1 MIKMSTLYSIQGK
14 YQQLLNLAEQLDPEL
29 LKDTLE
35 SIDDELETKAENV
48 AFVIKEL
55 EGQSLVL
62 ETETKRLDERKNTI
76 NNNVKRLKQSLFDA
90 MITAKK
96 QKIKTNLFTLDIRK
110 NPPSVIVEDESKLL
124 NYLIEQPKKID
135 KTKLG
140 DDLKKGIEV
149 PGAKIIQTER
159 LQIR

>member
-1 MIKMSTLYSIQGK
+1 MSTLYSIQGK

-62 ETETKRLDERKNTI
+62 ETETKR
-76 NNNVKRLKQSLFDA
+76 
-90 MITAKK
+90 
-96 QKIKTNLFTLDIRK
+96 
-110 NPPSVIVEDESKLL
+110 
-124 NYLIEQPKKID
+124 
-135 KTKLG
+135 
-140 DDLKKGIEV
+140 
-149 PGAKIIQTER
+149 
-159 LQIR
+159 

>member
-1 MIKMSTLYSIQGK
+1 MSTLYSIQGK

-55 EGQSLVL
+55 EGQSLIL
-62 ETETKRLDERKNTI
+62 DKETKRLAERKNII

-124 NYLIEQPKKID
+124 NYLIEEPKKLD

-149 PGAKIIQTER
+149 PGAKIVQTER

>member
-1 MIKMSTLYSIQGK
+1 MSTLYSIQGK

-55 EGQSLVL
+55 EGQSLIL
-62 ETETKRLDERKNTI
+62 EKETKRLAERKNTI

-90 MITAKK
+90 MITANK

-124 NYLIEQPKKID
+124 NYLIEQPKKLD

-149 PGAKIIQTER
+149 PGVKIIQTER

>member
-55 EGQSLVL
+55 EGQSLIL
-62 ETETKRLDERKNTI
+62 EKETKRLAERKNTI

-90 MITAKK
+90 MITANK

-124 NYLIEQPKKID
+124 NYLIEQPKKLD

-149 PGAKIIQTER
+149 PGAVLVQTER
-159 LQIR
+159 LQIK

>member
-1 MIKMSTLYSIQGK
+1 MATLYSIQGK

-29 LKDTLE
+29 LKNTLE

-55 EGQSLVL
+55 EGQSLIL
-62 ETETKRLDERKNTI
+62 EKETKRLTERKNTI

-90 MITAKK
+90 MITANK

-110 NPPSVIVEDESKLL
+110 NPHSVFVEDESKLL
-124 NYLIEQPKKID
+124 NYLIEQPKKLD
-135 KTKLG
+135 KTKLS

-149 PGAKIIQTER
+149 PGAKIVQTER

>member
-1 MIKMSTLYSIQGK
+1 MSTLYSIQGK

-55 EGQSLVL
+55 EGQSLIL
-62 ETETKRLDERKNTI
+62 EKETKRLAERKNTI

-110 NPPSVIVEDESKLL
+110 NPPSLIVEDESKLL
-124 NYLIEQPKKID
+124 NYLIEQPKKLD

>member
-1 MIKMSTLYSIQGK
+1 MSTLYSIQGK

-55 EGQSLVL
+55 EGQSLIL
-62 ETETKRLDERKNTI
+62 EKETKRLAERKNTI
-76 NNNVKRLKQSLFDA
+76 NNNVKRLKQSLFEA
-90 MITAKK
+90 MITANK

-110 NPPSVIVEDESKLL
+110 NPPSILVEDESKLL
-124 NYLIEQPKKID
+124 NYLIEQPKKLD

-149 PGAKIIQTER
+149 PGAKIVQTER

>member
-1 MIKMSTLYSIQGK
+1 MIKIATLYSIQGK

-55 EGQSLVL
+55 EGQSLIL
-62 ETETKRLDERKNTI
+62 EKETKRLVERKNTI

-90 MITAKK
+90 MITANK

-110 NPPSVIVEDESKLL
+110 NPQSIFVEDESKLF
-124 NYLIEQPKKID
+124 NYLIEQPKKLD
-135 KTKLG
+135 KTKLK

-149 PGAKIIQTER
+149 EGAKLIQTER
-159 LQIR
+159 LQIK

>member
-1 MIKMSTLYSIQGK
+1 MTTLYSIQEK
-14 YQQLLNLAEQLDPEL
+14 YQQLLNLAEQLDPET

-48 AFVIKEL
+48 SFIIKEL
-55 EGQSLVL
+55 EGQSLIL
-62 ETETKRLDERKNTI
+62 EKETKRLAERKNTI

-90 MITAKK
+90 MITANK

-110 NPPSVIVEDESKLL
+110 NPPSIIVEDESKLL

>member
-1 MIKMSTLYSIQGK
+1 MSTLYSIQGK

-35 SIDDELETKAENV
+35 SIDDELETKAENI

-55 EGQSLVL
+55 EGQSLIL
-62 ETETKRLDERKNTI
+62 EKETKRLAERKNTI

-90 MITAKK
+90 MITANK

-110 NPPSVIVEDESKLL
+110 NPPSLIVEDESKLL
-124 NYLIEQPKKID
+124 NYLIEQPKKLD

>member
-1 MIKMSTLYSIQGK
+1 MSTLYSIQGK

-55 EGQSLVL
+55 EGQSLIL
-62 ETETKRLDERKNTI
+62 EKETKRLAERENTI

-124 NYLIEQPKKID
+124 NYLIEQPKKLD

>member
-1 MIKMSTLYSIQGK
+1 MSTLYSIQGK

-55 EGQSLVL
+55 EGQSLIL
-62 ETETKRLDERKNTI
+62 EKETKRLAERKNTI

-90 MITAKK
+90 MITANK

-110 NPPSVIVEDESKLL
+110 NPPSLIVEDESKLL
-124 NYLIEQPKKID
+124 NYLIEQPKKLD

-140 DDLKKGIEV
+140 DDLKKGIDV
-149 PGAKIIQTER
+149 PGAVLVQTER
-159 LQIR
+159 LQIK

>member
-55 EGQSLVL
+55 EGQSLIL
-62 ETETKRLDERKNTI
+62 EKETKRLAERKNTI

-90 MITAKK
+90 MITANK

-124 NYLIEQPKKID
+124 NYLIEQPKKLD

>member
-1 MIKMSTLYSIQGK
+1 MATLYSIQGK

-55 EGQSLVL
+55 EGQSLIL
-62 ETETKRLDERKNTI
+62 EKETKRLAERKNTI

-90 MITAKK
+90 MITANK

-110 NPPSVIVEDESKLL
+110 NPPSIIVEDESKLL
-124 NYLIEQPKKID
+124 NYLIEQPKKLD

>member
-1 MIKMSTLYSIQGK
+1 MSTLYSIQGK

-55 EGQSLVL
+55 EGQSLIL
-62 ETETKRLDERKNTI
+62 EKETKRLAERKNTI

-90 MITAKK
+90 MITANK

-110 NPPSVIVEDESKLL
+110 NPPSLIVEDESKLL
-124 NYLIEQPKKID
+124 NYLIEQPKKLD

-159 LQIR
+159 LQIK

>member
-1 MIKMSTLYSIQGK
+1 MSTLYSIQGK

-55 EGQSLVL
+55 EGQSLIL
-62 ETETKRLDERKNTI
+62 EKETKRLAERKNTI

-90 MITAKK
+90 MITVNK

-110 NPPSVIVEDESKLL
+110 NPPSLIVEDESKLL
-124 NYLIEQPKKID
+124 NYLIEQPKKLD

-149 PGAKIIQTER
+149 PGAKIIQTE
-159 LQIR
+159 

>member
-1 MIKMSTLYSIQGK
+1 MTTLYSIQDK

-55 EGQSLVL
+55 EGQSLIL
-62 ETETKRLDERKNTI
+62 EKETKRLAERKNTI

-90 MITAKK
+90 MITANK

-110 NPPSVIVEDESKLL
+110 NPPSIIVEDESKLL
-124 NYLIEQPKKID
+124 NYLIEQPKKLD

>member
-1 MIKMSTLYSIQGK
+1 MSTLYSIQGK

-55 EGQSLVL
+55 EGQSLIL
-62 ETETKRLDERKNTI
+62 EKETKRLDERKNTI

-110 NPPSVIVEDESKLL
+110 NPPSVIVEDESKLR
-124 NYLIEQPKKID
+124 NYLIEQPKKLD
-135 KTKLG
+135 KIKLG

-149 PGAKIIQTER
+149 AGAKIVQTER

>member
-1 MIKMSTLYSIQGK
+1 MSTLYSIQGK

-55 EGQSLVL
+55 EGQSIIL
-62 ETETKRLDERKNTI
+62 EKETKRLAERKNTI

-90 MITAKK
+90 MITANK

-110 NPPSVIVEDESKLL
+110 NPPSLIVEDESKLL
-124 NYLIEQPKKID
+124 NYLIEQPKKLD

>member
-1 MIKMSTLYSIQGK
+1 MSTLYSIQGK

-55 EGQSLVL
+55 EGKSLVL
-62 ETETKRLDERKNTI
+62 ETETKRLAERKNTI

-110 NPPSVIVEDESKLL
+110 NPHSVLVEDESKLI
-124 NYLIEQPKKID
+124 NYLVEQPKKLD
-135 KTKLG
+135 KTKLK
-140 DDLKKGIEV
+140 DDLKKGIDV
-149 PGAKIIQTER
+149 PGAVLVQTER
-159 LQIR
+159 LQIK

>member
-1 MIKMSTLYSIQGK
+1 MSTLYSIQGK

-55 EGQSLVL
+55 EGQSLIL
-62 ETETKRLDERKNTI
+62 EKETKRLAERKNTI

-96 QKIKTNLFTLDIRK
+96 QKIKTNLFTFDIRK

-124 NYLIEQPKKID
+124 NYLIEQPKKLD

>member
-1 MIKMSTLYSIQGK
+1 MSTLYSIQGK

-55 EGQSLVL
+55 EGQSLIL
-62 ETETKRLDERKNTI
+62 EKETKRLAERKNTI

-90 MITAKK
+90 MITA
-96 QKIKTNLFTLDIRK
+96 N
-110 NPPSVIVEDESKLL
+110 
-124 NYLIEQPKKID
+124 
-135 KTKLG
+135 
-140 DDLKKGIEV
+140 
-149 PGAKIIQTER
+149 
-159 LQIR
+159 

>member
-1 MIKMSTLYSIQGK
+1 MPTLYSIQDK

-55 EGQSLVL
+55 EGQSLIL
-62 ETETKRLDERKNTI
+62 EKETKRLAERKNTI

-90 MITAKK
+90 MITANK

-110 NPPSVIVEDESKLL
+110 NPPSLIVEDESKLL
-124 NYLIEQPKKID
+124 NYLIEQPKKLD

>member
-1 MIKMSTLYSIQGK
+1 MPTLYDIQDK

-55 EGQSLVL
+55 EGQALVL
-62 ETETKRLDERKNTI
+62 ETEIKRLSERKTTI
-76 NNNVKRLKQSLFDA
+76 NNNIKRLKQSLQDA
-90 MITAKK
+90 MEAANKP
-96 QKIKTNLFTLDIRK
+96 KIKTNLFTLGIRK
-110 NPPSVIVEDESKLL
+110 SPPSVAVEDESKL
-124 NYLIEQPKKID
+124 NAYLVEQPKKLD
-135 KTKLG
+135 KTRLK

>member
-1 MIKMSTLYSIQGK
+1 MSTLYSIQGK

-55 EGQSLVL
+55 EGQSLIL
-62 ETETKRLDERKNTI
+62 EKETKRLAERKNTI

-90 MITAKK
+90 MITANK

-124 NYLIEQPKKID
+124 NYLIEQPKKLD
-135 KTKLG
+135 KTRLK

>member
-1 MIKMSTLYSIQGK
+1 MSTLYSIQGK

-55 EGQSLVL
+55 EGQSLIL
-62 ETETKRLDERKNTI
+62 EKETKRLAERKNTI

-90 MITAKK
+90 MITANK
-96 QKIKTNLFTLDIRK
+96 QKIKTDLFTLDIRK
-110 NPPSVIVEDESKLL
+110 NPPSIMVEDESKLL
-124 NYLIEQPKKID
+124 NYLIEQPKKLD
-135 KTKLG
+135 KTKLS

>member
-1 MIKMSTLYSIQGK
+1 MIKIATLYSIQGK

-48 AFVIKEL
+48 VFVIKEL

-62 ETETKRLDERKNTI
+62 ETETKRLAERKNTI

-90 MITAKK
+90 MITANK

-124 NYLIEQPKKID
+124 NYLVEQPKKLD
-135 KTKLG
+135 KTRLS
-140 DDLKKGIEV
+140 DDLKKGIEI
-149 PGAKIIQTER
+149 PGAKIVQTER

>member
-1 MIKMSTLYSIQGK
+1 MIKIATLYSIQGK

-55 EGQSLVL
+55 EGQSLIL
-62 ETETKRLDERKNTI
+62 EKETKRLAERKNTI

-90 MITAKK
+90 MVTANK

-110 NPPSVIVEDESKLL
+110 NPSSVIVEDESKLL
-124 NYLIEQPKKID
+124 NYLVEQPKKLD
-135 KTKLG
+135 KTRLS

-149 PGAKIIQTER
+149 PGAKIVQTER
-159 LQIR
+159 LQIS

>member
-1 MIKMSTLYSIQGK
+1 MPTLYSIQDK

-29 LKDTLE
+29 LKETLE

-55 EGQSLVL
+55 EGQSLIL
-62 ETETKRLDERKNTI
+62 EKETKRLAERKNTI

-90 MITAKK
+90 MITANK

-110 NPPSVIVEDESKLL
+110 NPPSIIVEDESKLL

>member
-1 MIKMSTLYSIQGK
+1 MSTLYSIQGK

-55 EGQSLVL
+55 EGQSLIL
-62 ETETKRLDERKNTI
+62 EKETKRLAERKNTI

-90 MITAKK
+90 MITANK

-110 NPPSVIVEDESKLL
+110 NPPSLIVEDESKLL
-124 NYLIEQPKKID
+124 NYLIEQPKKLD

>member
-62 ETETKRLDERKNTI
+62 ETETKRLAERKNTI

-110 NPPSVIVEDESKLL
+110 NPHSVLVEDESKLI
-124 NYLIEQPKKID
+124 NYLVEQPKKLD
-135 KTKLG
+135 KTKLK
-140 DDLKKGIEV
+140 DDLKKGIDV
-149 PGAKIIQTER
+149 PGAVLVQTER
-159 LQIR
+159 LQIK

>member
-1 MIKMSTLYSIQGK
+1 MIKIATLYSIQGK

-62 ETETKRLDERKNTI
+62 ETETKRLAERKNTI

-90 MITAKK
+90 MITANK

-124 NYLIEQPKKID
+124 NYLVEQPKKLD
-135 KTKLG
+135 KTRLS
-140 DDLKKGIEV
+140 DDLKKSIEI
-149 PGAKIIQTER
+149 PGAKIVQTER

>member
-1 MIKMSTLYSIQGK
+1 MSTLYSIQGK

-55 EGQSLVL
+55 EGQSLIL
-62 ETETKRLDERKNTI
+62 EKETKRLAERKNTI

-90 MITAKK
+90 MITANK

-110 NPPSVIVEDESKLL
+110 NPHSVFVEDESKLI
-124 NYLIEQPKKID
+124 NYLVEQPKKLD
-135 KTKLG
+135 KTKLK
-140 DDLKKGIEV
+140 DDLKKGIDV
-149 PGAKIIQTER
+149 PGAVLVQTER
-159 LQIR
+159 LQIK

>member
-1 MIKMSTLYSIQGK
+1 MSTLYSIQGK

-29 LKDTLE
+29 LKNTLE

-55 EGQSLVL
+55 EGQSLIL
-62 ETETKRLDERKNTI
+62 EKETKRLAERKNTI

-90 MITAKK
+90 MLTANK

-124 NYLIEQPKKID
+124 NYLIEQPKKLD

-149 PGAKIIQTER
+149 EGAKLIQTER

>member
-1 MIKMSTLYSIQGK
+1 MIKIATLYSIQGK

-55 EGQSLVL
+55 EGQSLIL
-62 ETETKRLDERKNTI
+62 EKETKRLAERKNTI

-90 MITAKK
+90 MITANK

-110 NPPSVIVEDESKLL
+110 NPPSLIVEDESKLL
-124 NYLIEQPKKID
+124 NYLIEQPKKLD

-149 PGAKIIQTER
+149 PGAKIVQTER

>member
-1 MIKMSTLYSIQGK
+1 MSTLYSIQGK

-48 AFVIKEL
+48 AFVIEEL
-55 EGQSLVL
+55 EGQSLIL
-62 ETETKRLDERKNTI
+62 EKETKRLAERKNTI

-90 MITAKK
+90 MITANK

-124 NYLIEQPKKID
+124 NYLIEQPKKLD